1 MFVVCTIHTA
11 IMSLASGVIKLAAIR
26 MGDLIQTAP
35 ADSAAQPAQVPG
47 GYVPPHLRS
56 KDAPQALP
64 TFTDKEFPSMAA
76 APVAKK
82 TGINFKEMMKAQE
95 EKEKE
100 EQARA
105 ASENTERQQMIDDGW
120 VFLSLKDA
128 KKIAQRW

>member
-1 MFVVCTIHTA
+1 MFVLCNNTA
-11 IMSLASGVIKLAAIR
+11 TMSLASGVIKLAAIR

-35 ADSAAQPAQVPG
+35 ADPAVEAPG
-47 GYVPPHLRS
+47 GYIPPHLRS

-82 TGINFKEMMKAQE
+82 TNINFKEMMKAQE

-105 ASENTERQQMIDDGW
+105 ASENTERQQMINDGW